1 MHEFSVS
8 KDMETKKEDDIR
20 RVPTYLLVYFRPLI
34 AKEFKISVEHGR
46 VTTLNVTKH

>member
-20 RVPTYLLVYFRPLI
+20 RVPTYLLTHFLTLTV
-34 AKEFKISVEHGR
+34 KELKISDE
-46 VTTLNVTKH
+46 